1 MNEKVYK
8 TMSSSGSWNLVIGIT
23 VMVVGIASGVMLI
36 INGVRLIKQ
45 KYQIML

>member
-8 TMSSSGSWNLVIGIT
+8 TMSSSGSWNLAIGIT

-45 KYQIML
+45 K

>member
-8 TMSSSGSWNLVIGIT
+8 TMSSSGSWNLAIGIT

-36 INGVRLIKQ
+36 INCVRLIKQ

>member
-1 MNEKVYK
+1 MNEKIYK
-8 TMSSSGSWNLVIGIT
+8 TMSYSGSWNLAIGIT
-23 VMVVGIASGVMLI
+23 VMVVGIAAGVMLI